1 MPSENKNIIQIS
13 RIDHSY
19 RDIRSSDILNRVYQN
34 LMEEYS
40 LNSFKEVQ
48 DMLDAKKREIMGEI

>member
-1 MPSENKNIIQIS
+1 MPSENKKIIKIS

-19 RDIRSSDILNRVYQN
+19 KDVKSPEILNRVYQN

-40 LNSFKEVQ
+40 LNSFNEVQ
-48 DMLDAKKREIMGEI
+48 DMLDAKKRYIME

>member
-1 MPSENKNIIQIS
+1 MPSEKFIKIS

-19 RDIRSSDILNRVYQN
+19 EDIKSPEILNRVYQN

-48 DMLDAKKREIMGEI
+48 DMLDTKKREITGEV

>member
-1 MPSENKNIIQIS
+1 MPSEKIIKIS

-19 RDIRSSDILNRVYQN
+19 KDIRSHEILNRVYQN
-34 LMEEYS
+34 LMEEHS

-48 DMLDAKKREIMGEI
+48 DMLDAKKREITGEV